1 VYEALSDALFKSIAM
16 TPNTNLKLGDKV
28 RFEIFTDDHVSSAKL
43 LFSGGQEYPL
53 DKEKD

>member
-1 VYEALSDALFKSIAM
+1 M
-16 TPNTNLKLGDKV
+16 TPNNNLKLGDKV
-28 RFEIFTDDHVSSAKL
+28 KFEIFTDDRVSSANL

>member
-16 TPNTNLKLGDKV
+16 IPNTNLKLGDKV
-28 RFEIFTDDHVSSAKL
+28 RFEIFTDDRVSSAKL